1 MKRLIV
7 LIPLALLLISKG
19 TFAQGSGKCTT
30 PCWEQSFLY
39 QFCPPATTTIVLGCS
54 ATPNDDP
61 LGTPIKAYLPGE
73 VAIFDES
80 TIDTLWQPSDSV
92 AVFTGTPPDR
102 QTIFDNYHN
111 SDYGPPPW
119 TEPYDPDS
127 DFWSDDSLAYAVGWA
142 QWDLDSATFLAGD
155 TQEYT
160 YYDNLDFNQQSAFLF
175 YVEHDYQELWEI
187 YDPLDSTYLAD
198 SAFYAGGFQVQYAQ
212 AWSDSQAA
220 TDAQNALNHWLGV
233 CPISPDGST
242 CTIHIML
249 DPTVSDWSSGTDP
262 DPKDIFANTP
272 LPKCDEAS
280 CADVQRVTTVNTSP
294 AFLYQ
299 SNNAKNWFPNPAY
312 KLHAAPKMMWYTG
325 TGLPLMPNIYYYG
338 GYEVHSFYQLMEHEI
353 GHWLGLEHPEWG
365 PSNTADYSCPNCYTN
380 NPLWTV
386 DTNGNATMH
395 STGFMTVMAQS
406 NNFPNDTA
414 LLLTNEDSC
423 EFKKL
428 YCPEDVSVKLGP
440 NPNDWFNPEVFP
452 NPTNGGMTLTFTTI
466 AESLTQVSIY
476 DVLGHQMRMV
486 FDGYSNAGPQ
496 SISLGTETLPS
507 GNYVCRVRVG
517 DQVNYINIA
526 ITK

>member
-160 YYDNLDFNQQSAFLF
+160 YL
-175 YVEHDYQELWEI
+175 
-187 YDPLDSTYLAD
+187 
-198 SAFYAGGFQVQYAQ
+198 
-212 AWSDSQAA
+212 
-220 TDAQNALNHWLGV
+220 
-233 CPISPDGST
+233 
-242 CTIHIML
+242 
-249 DPTVSDWSSGTDP
+249 
-262 DPKDIFANTP
+262 
-272 LPKCDEAS
+272 
-280 CADVQRVTTVNTSP
+280 
-294 AFLYQ
+294 
-299 SNNAKNWFPNPAY
+299 
-312 KLHAAPKMMWYTG
+312 
-325 TGLPLMPNIYYYG
+325 
-338 GYEVHSFYQLMEHEI
+338 
-353 GHWLGLEHPEWG
+353 
-365 PSNTADYSCPNCYTN
+365 
-380 NPLWTV
+380 
-386 DTNGNATMH
+386 
-395 STGFMTVMAQS
+395 
-406 NNFPNDTA
+406 
-414 LLLTNEDSC
+414 
-423 EFKKL
+423 
-428 YCPEDVSVKLGP
+428 
-440 NPNDWFNPEVFP
+440 
-452 NPTNGGMTLTFTTI
+452 
-466 AESLTQVSIY
+466 
-476 DVLGHQMRMV
+476 
-486 FDGYSNAGPQ
+486 
-496 SISLGTETLPS
+496 
-507 GNYVCRVRVG
+507 
-517 DQVNYINIA
+517 
-526 ITK
+526 